1 MAIYASQNS
10 LNNDMIDDFLRTPYQ
25 LSGLTWTIRRFFN
38 AFYDFFKKFQ
48 YNEEDLA
55 KMSKEEIYDL
65 IPKISMPSGGA
76 PKCPACGSKQIRIKK
91 FSVKYGEAKFKCD
104 SCGHEWTS
112 QVQFE
117 KGSGGQ
123 GIEIPI
129 DEIEDGL
136 THDLK
141 GDDNLEGKVLQEG
154 DPEIYNQENSE
165 DDLEQK
171 WRDRVIRAYS
181 TQKLAGTV
189 PAGLK
194 RVIDRMLHSKVS
206 WETILRQAIM
216 TGLGKT
222 VVSSYRR
229 ASRKHPALPG
239 IIRYTIPK
247 VFFLPDMSG
256 SMSDTEITQA
266 MTELYSIARKCE
278 FTVICWD
285 SSAYETIEG
294 RTQQDVIE
302 KVISH
307 IRGGGGTEVAPV
319 LRRVINLMRS
329 KDIVVIFS
337 DFYIYDWDNEETQQ
351 LLSDVA
357 SKASV
362 AVLVSTGQ
370 RPDPM
375 PQGWVYVK
383 VEINNEN

>member
-171 WRDRVIRAYS
+171 WRDRVIHLNELLTACY
-181 TQKLAGTV
+181 T
-189 PAGLK
+189 
-194 RVIDRMLHSKVS
+194 
-206 WETILRQAIM
+206 
-216 TGLGKT
+216 
-222 VVSSYRR
+222 
-229 ASRKHPALPG
+229 RK
-239 IIRYTIPK
+239 
-247 VFFLPDMSG
+247 
-256 SMSDTEITQA
+256 
-266 MTELYSIARKCE
+266 
-278 FTVICWD
+278 
-285 SSAYETIEG
+285 
-294 RTQQDVIE
+294 
-302 KVISH
+302 
-307 IRGGGGTEVAPV
+307 
-319 LRRVINLMRS
+319 
-329 KDIVVIFS
+329 
-337 DFYIYDWDNEETQQ
+337 
-351 LLSDVA
+351 
-357 SKASV
+357 
-362 AVLVSTGQ
+362 
-370 RPDPM
+370 
-375 PQGWVYVK
+375 
-383 VEINNEN
+383 